1 MTTWVPSEIK
11 EPVNTI
17 KYIASME
24 TVISR
29 VDTLALFAR
38 AVREKYRDRI
48 HGLYALSDHPFEEGD
63 DETLYV
69 VVQLDSH
76 TWEDVDVLS
85 KLAFSVQEQV
95 DFALDITP
103 FILDSGIPDDPL
115 ARLVSA
121 EGVAL

>member
-1 MTTWVPSEIK
+1 MI
-11 EPVNTI
+11 
-17 KYIASME
+17 
-24 TVISR
+24 
-29 VDTLALFAR
+29 TL
-38 AVREKYRDRI
+38 
-48 HGLYALSDHPFEEGD
+48 FEEGD